1 MARAGLRLH
10 VRLGMGNGPGR
21 PDARGRDLVT
31 PGAVSAVHPERVA
44 GDPRAVRWVVPAGIL
59 PVGRLRRAPGRLGEL
74 LSSGTLTT
82 GLIEHTAIWLWVAED
97 QSWSA
102 LGAPVRSALLEALND
117 RGAAGQ
123 RWVVEPAAGEVL
135 ERVVADVLDGAVGDF
150 AEVHDRMP
158 LVLGPA
164 CWDRWLDPE
173 QPAPAEVLAAGP
185 QVGGLAMREVSTLVN
200 RVANNGPE
208 LIAPVAVGPRAIGSE
223 QGALFDPASER
234 TSHDRG

>member
-1 MARAGLRLH
+1 
-10 VRLGMGNGPGR
+10 MGNGPGR

-44 GDPRAVRWVVPAGIL
+44 GDPRAVRWVVPPGIL

-150 AEVHDRMP
+150 VRSHGGSVAARRVGDRVELSLGGACERCPASTHTLRLRLETALRQRCPDVVEVGAEGRS
-158 LVLGPA
+158 LVLA
-164 CWDRWLDPE
+164 LRS
-173 QPAPAEVLAAGP
+173 
-185 QVGGLAMREVSTLVN
+185 GLS
-200 RVANNGPE
+200 
-208 LIAPVAVGPRAIGSE
+208 
-223 QGALFDPASER
+223 
-234 TSHDRG
+234 